1 MAGDNR
7 EELLQPREQVW
18 QRDVNTVGTNK
29 TRLAQVLRESLTS
42 RCNREYAILQDDSA
56 IATNGNLMFSISRR
70 ARKCTRSNVVSKSYT
85 SKHHISINNPF
96 TSTTVGF

>member
-56 IATNGNLMFSISRR
+56 IATNG
-70 ARKCTRSNVVSKSYT
+70 
-85 SKHHISINNPF
+85 
-96 TSTTVGF
+96 